1 MSRSA
6 AVGVVSKLASRRS
19 ARPIQGSGRM
29 ALTQS
34 AKDGMKPRSSRTCCS
49 PIHLTGMTRPVESVM
64 VGTEDRL
71 RHEDALG
78 MVPQGPVPEIGDD
91 LFRLVK
97 PVMDALVVGDGAAPF
112 PDAGKRMMIRM
123 CHVRLPS
130 KRMAAG
136 RDIGETAIEL
146 ELNGSGGNVEPEFA
160 VSAVIV
166 FSAAVALLKKV
177 VAEGFNRLV
186 ERGFSG
192 NGFVIP
198 ILNLLDGDVRCG

>member
-1 MSRSA
+1 
-6 AVGVVSKLASRRS
+6 
-19 ARPIQGSGRM
+19 
-29 ALTQS
+29 
-34 AKDGMKPRSSRTCCS
+34 
-49 PIHLTGMTRPVESVM
+49 
-64 VGTEDRL
+64 
-71 RHEDALG
+71 
-78 MVPQGPVPEIGDD
+78 
-91 LFRLVK
+91 
-97 PVMDALVVGDGAAPF
+97 
-112 PDAGKRMMIRM
+112 
-123 CHVRLPS
+123 
-130 KRMAAG
+130 MAAG